1 MELKEVSI
9 TATGSTKLTHIKS
22 SDTTK
27 QAIEQTNEPKIDNAL
42 SEELIQNHINTLNNY
57 LEPTKTSL
65 KFQLHDK
72 LNEYYVQIID
82 TNTDEVIKEIPS
94 KKFLDR
100 YAATAELLGFMVD
113 QKI

>member
-1 MELKEVSI
+1 MIKTIEKREVEGNAFSKEIVE
-9 TATGSTKLTHIKS
+9 H
-22 SDTTK
+22 
-27 QAIEQTNEPKIDNAL
+27 
-42 SEELIQNHINTLNNY
+42 HINTLNTY
-57 LEPTKTSL
+57 LEPSQTSL

-82 TNTDEVIKEIPS
+82 TQTDKVIKEIPS
-94 KKFLDR
+94 KKFLDL

>member
-1 MELKEVSI
+1 MELREVSI
-9 TATGSTKLTHIKS
+9 TATGSTKLTQIKS
-22 SDTTK
+22 SEPK
-27 QAIEQTNEPKIDNAL
+27 QVIEQTNELKIDNAL

-57 LEPTKTSL
+57 LEPTQTSL

-82 TNTDEVIKEIPS
+82 TKTDEVIKEIPS

>member
-1 MELKEVSI
+1 MELRDVSI
-9 TATGSTKLTHIKS
+9 TPIGPPKLTQIKNTEMNKTVEKHEVEEKVLSKEIVEHHI
-22 SDTTK
+22 
-27 QAIEQTNEPKIDNAL
+27 
-42 SEELIQNHINTLNNY
+42 HTLNTY
-57 LEPTKTSL
+57 LQPTKTSL

-82 TNTDEVIKEIPS
+82 TQTDEVIKEIPS

-100 YAATAELLGFMVD
+100 YAATTELMGFMVD

>member
-1 MELKEVSI
+1 MDLSNVSRTTSGTI
-9 TATGSTKLTHIKS
+9 PNIKQT
-22 SDTTK
+22 DLP
-27 QAIEQTNEPKIDNAL
+27 IEQKTLQTNEREDGIFSKEAVVTRL
-42 SEELIQNHINTLNNY
+42 KELNDFI
-57 LEPTKTSL
+57 EPSKTSL

-82 TNTDEVIKEIPS
+82 TNTDEVLKEIPS

-113 QKI
+113 LKI

>member
-1 MELKEVSI
+1 MELRDVSI
-9 TATGSTKLTHIKS
+9 TPSGPTKLAQTTNTEMTKTIEKREVEEKVLS
-22 SDTTK
+22 KDT
-27 QAIEQTNEPKIDNAL
+27 INH
-42 SEELIQNHINTLNNY
+42 HINTLNTY

-82 TNTDEVIKEIPS
+82 TKTDEIIKEIPS

>member
-1 MELKEVSI
+1 MELRDISI
-9 TATGSTKLTHIKS
+9 TPIGPTKLNEINNSEMNMKIEKRELVERTFSK
-22 SDTTK
+22 DTI
-27 QAIEQTNEPKIDNAL
+27 AH
-42 SEELIQNHINTLNNY
+42 HINTLNTY

-82 TNTDEVIKEIPS
+82 TQTDEVIKEIPS

-100 YAATAELLGFMVD
+100 YAATTELLGFMVD

>member
-1 MELKEVSI
+1 MELRDISI
-9 TATGSTKLTHIKS
+9 TPIELTKLTQ
-22 SDTTK
+22 TTNTEVTK
-27 QAIEQTNEPKIDNAL
+27 TIEKREVEENAL
-42 SEELIQNHINTLNNY
+42 SKDTINHHITTLNTY

-82 TNTDEVIKEIPS
+82 TQTDEVIKEIPS

-100 YAATAELLGFMVD
+100 YAATTELLGFMVD

>member
-1 MELKEVSI
+1 MELRDVSTTPI
-9 TATGSTKLTHIKS
+9 GPTKLTQITNTELYKKTEKHKVEEKVLSKETVENHIK
-22 SDTTK
+22 
-27 QAIEQTNEPKIDNAL
+27 
-42 SEELIQNHINTLNNY
+42 TLNTY
-57 LEPTKTSL
+57 LEPSQTSL
-65 KFQLHDK
+65 KFQLHEK

-82 TNTDEVIKEIPS
+82 TQTDEVIKEVPS

>member
-1 MELKEVSI
+1 MELRDVSI
-9 TATGSTKLTHIKS
+9 TPIGPTKLTQIKN
-22 SDTTK
+22 TEMNKTVEK
-27 QAIEQTNEPKIDNAL
+27 HEVVEKVL
-42 SEELIQNHINTLNNY
+42 SKEIVEHHINSLNNY
-57 LEPTKTSL
+57 LEPSQTSL

-82 TNTDEVIKEIPS
+82 TKTDEIIKEIPS

>member
-1 MELKEVSI
+1 MELRDVSI
-9 TATGSTKLTHIKS
+9 TPIEPIKITQTNNTKMNKTIEKHEVEERAFSKETIENHIK
-22 SDTTK
+22 
-27 QAIEQTNEPKIDNAL
+27 
-42 SEELIQNHINTLNNY
+42 TLNTY
-57 LEPTKTSL
+57 LEPIKTSL

-82 TNTDEVIKEIPS
+82 TQTEEIIKEIPS

-100 YAATAELLGFMVD
+100 YATTAELLGFMVD

>member
-1 MELKEVSI
+1 MDVKVVTPNVAHRPIDKIPNQVPYRIIDELQKKDSSPKKEV
-9 TATGSTKLTHIKS
+9 
-22 SDTTK
+22 
-27 QAIEQTNEPKIDNAL
+27 IE
-42 SEELIQNHINTLNNY
+42 NHINTLNNY